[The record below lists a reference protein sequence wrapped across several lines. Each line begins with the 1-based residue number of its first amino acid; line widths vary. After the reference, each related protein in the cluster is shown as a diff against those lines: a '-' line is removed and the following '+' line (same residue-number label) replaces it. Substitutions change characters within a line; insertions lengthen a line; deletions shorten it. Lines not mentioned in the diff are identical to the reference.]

1 MYLKMTLSSPQISS
15 SENAN
20 RNIYCSPALL
30 HSVMQQ
36 SLIDFQLCFFP
47 PSLLLCSPTVHWHSF
62 HFPIFFGSSCL
73 RYKFK
78 VLTNASAGSQLQRK
92 EKVAIKTNSA
102 VRQASLTYCVQEL
115 SSMMS
120 PLKEPRDEVIMP
132 PLMDGRSWVYM
143 YRHISLSYKCI

>member
-1 MYLKMTLSSPQISS
+1 M
-15 SENAN
+15 
-20 RNIYCSPALL
+20 
-30 HSVMQQ
+30 
-36 SLIDFQLCFFP
+36 
-47 PSLLLCSPTVHWHSF
+47 
-62 HFPIFFGSSCL
+62 
-73 RYKFK
+73 
-78 VLTNASAGSQLQRK
+78 
-92 EKVAIKTNSA
+92 AIKTNSA